1 MFSFLKKKSRDVIRG
16 FIVLDARKEI
26 LEIRRE
32 NRRLLNLY
40 RDALFTNNFDTIEQ
54 LSKELDENI
63 AKLDKIELRYFGP
76 KDL

>member
-76 KDL
+76 KEL

>member
-16 FIVLDARKEI
+16 FIVLDARREI

-76 KDL
+76 KEL